1 MLTKPD
7 PLILVNRSHP
17 LPADY
22 VPHDLAHCRIPWD
35 EDDPIHALKQ
45 CLVREAGESLE
56 MLCASA
62 RKYAVHITG
71 ISGYRP
77 YLRQKEL
84 YENSVI
90 QTFIAPPG
98 TSEHQTGL
106 AIDLSTPEIDNRLC
120 LEFEHTDA
128 YRFLLRNG
136 AKFGFILR
144 FPKNKENLTGY
155 PFESWHFR
163 YVGRDAA
170 AQITDAGVTLEEYIS
185 SLAKFARMK

>member
-1 MLTKPD
+1 MAKFN

-22 VPHDLAHCRIPWD
+22 VPYDLVRCRIPFE
-35 EDDPIHALKQ
+35 EDGPIPTLKQ
-45 CLVREAGESLE
+45 CLVKEASESLE
-56 MLCASA
+56 LLCASA
-62 RKYAVHITG
+62 RQYAVHITG

-77 YLRQKEL
+77 YSRQKEL
-84 YENSVI
+84 FEHSVN

-106 AIDLSTPEIDNRLC
+106 AIDLSTPEIDNRLS

-144 FPKNKENLTGY
+144 FPRNKEDWTGY

-163 YVGRDAA
+163 YVGKDAA
-170 AQITDAGVTLEEYIS
+170 AQITDTGVTLEEYIS
-185 SLAKFARMK
+185 SLAKSTKMK